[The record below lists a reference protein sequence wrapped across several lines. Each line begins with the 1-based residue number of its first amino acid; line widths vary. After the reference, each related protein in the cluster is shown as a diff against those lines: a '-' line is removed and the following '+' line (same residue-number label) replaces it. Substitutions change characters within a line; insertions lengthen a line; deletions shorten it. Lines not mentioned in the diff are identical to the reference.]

1 MSKKKIIVIQGGTSK
16 EREISLKT
24 ARSCIKAIKK
34 IGYKVIKFDPKF
46 SSIFNIKNIDSNVV
60 FNALHG
66 KDGEDGKIQSFFE
79 YFRKPYTHSGVV
91 SSMIAMNKYF
101 SKQLFIKNG
110 IKTPDYFYI
119 DEKSYSN
126 INLAKKIRK
135 SKIKFPAVIKPNHEG
150 SSIGVKICQNLK
162 ILKKEFSVLKKRYQ
176 NLIVETYIPG
186 QEIQVALMGGKAI
199 GAIELRPKR
208 KFYDYKAKYKK
219 SSKTA
224 HIMPAEIPI
233 KKYKKV
239 LKISEKANKVLGCKG
254 IVRCDFRFYKGTFF
268 ILELNT
274 QPGMTDLSL
283 VPEIAKFAKI
293 PFIKLVK
300 WMINDASLNRWQK
313 SFFYGFFY

>member
-1 MSKKKIIVIQGGTSK
+1 MSKKKIIVVQGGTSK

-24 ARSCIKAIKK
+24 AQSCTKAIKK

-46 SSIFNIKNIDSNVV
+46 SSIFDIKTIDSDVV

-66 KDGEDGKIQSFFE
+66 KGGEDGEIQSFFE

-91 SSMIAMNKYF
+91 SSMIAMNKYL
-101 SKQLFIKNG
+101 SKQLFIENK
-110 IKTPDYFYI
+110 IKTPNYFYI
-119 DEKSYSN
+119 DEKIYPS
-126 INLAKKIRK
+126 INFIKKIK
-135 SKIKFPAVIKPNHEG
+135 ENKIKFPVVIKPNDEG
-150 SSIGVKICQNLK
+150 SSIGVKICKNLK
-162 ILKKEFSVLKKRYQ
+162 ILKKEFNVLKKKYK
-176 NLIVETYIPG
+176 NLIIETYIPG

-224 HIMPAEIPI
+224 HIMPAEIPV
-233 KKYKKV
+233 KKYKEV
-239 LKISEKANKVLGCKG
+239 LRISEKANKILGCRG
-254 IVRCDFRFYKGTFF
+254 IARCDFRFHKGTFF

-283 VPEIAKFAKI
+283 VPEIARFEKI
-293 PFIKLVK
+293 SFEKLVK
-300 WMINDASLNRWQK
+300 WMINDASLNR
-313 SFFYGFFY
+313 